1 MRATLFILI
10 GLFGIAPLC
19 GSHTLAVPFFA
30 DDGGNMGA
38 NGPASGNASFIGIKN
53 ISSTPILL
61 DITYIFPVAGQA
73 SVVQNPR
80 KFLLG
85 GSQGISWRPF
95 RDDPSEGSGRV
106 VPGVLP
112 GNPAFGSAIIS
123 WQGGEYDGKTVTG
136 RFVQFG
142 GGKVFAHAVSN

>member
-1 MRATLFILI
+1 MRTTLFILI

-30 DDGGNMGA
+30 DDGGDMGT
-38 NGPASGNASFIGIKN
+38 NGPVSGNASFVGIKN

-61 DITYIFPVAGQA
+61 DITYTFPVAGQA
-73 SVVQNPR
+73 PAIQNPQ
-80 KFLLG
+80 KYLLAG
-85 GSQGISWRPF
+85 LQGISWRPF
-95 RDDPSEGSGRV
+95 RDDPSEGFGRA

-123 WQGGEYDGKTVTG
+123 WQGGEFDGKTITG
-136 RFVQFG
+136 RFVQYG
-142 GGKVFAHAVSN
+142 GGHVFAHAISN